1 MTIEE
6 MSNQFDVHYNNI
18 TSNQAPGLDEYEK
31 SVFLTKAQNELVKAY
46 FSPALNKTQNGF
58 DDSPIRQAD
67 FSTIISN
74 CTLSKI
80 INPTNPL
87 KCFDK
92 RAIAYELPAD
102 LFISLNEQLFS
113 GLAPYTVP
121 YTVVPITFIDYNRL
135 MSKPYKYPLKY
146 QAWRMIT
153 KNLIVDSVDIVKK
166 YITIGEQKDQYS
178 ITIASNCGK
187 KIRFSVMVVS
197 KNSNSG
203 TPKPPKI
210 REYTDS
216 VTIDCD
222 IPQGFSMATYFS
234 YFLNG
239 QSEINNYNELM
250 KYVKPFSG
258 QKNESLWPAFI
269 IPENTPIKTLAYIE
283 NNGGTPPHQASIAE
297 IVGRFN
303 DPENLE
309 YNIRYI
315 RKLKPI
321 ILVDLADIDNEL
333 SIEGYHEPM
342 ESELPSELHEDILQ
356 RAVELA
362 KAAYSGTLQDT
373 ISLGAVSGT
382 EKGIV
387 TRQQ

>member
-74 CTLSKI
+74 CTLNKI
-80 INPTNPL
+80 TNPTNHL

-113 GLAPYTVP
+113 GSVP

-153 KNLIVDSVDIVKK
+153 KNLTVDSIESVKK
-166 YITIGEQKDQYS
+166 YITIGTQENYYS

-187 KIRFSVMVVS
+187 KIRFEVKVVS
-197 KNSNSG
+197 KDSG
-203 TPKPPKI
+203 VPQPPTI
-210 REYTDS
+210 TEQTDS
-216 VTIDCD
+216 VKIVCS
-222 IPQGFSMATYFS
+222 IPQGFSMTRYWS
-234 YFLNG
+234 LFLLEEG
-239 QSEINNYNELM
+239 PNYNELM
-250 KYVKPFSG
+250 KYVKPFSNQEG
-258 QKNESLWPAFI
+258 ESSWPACI
-269 IPENTPIKTLAYIE
+269 IPENAPTKTLAYIE

-303 DPENLE
+303 DSENLE

-333 SIEGYHEPM
+333 SIEGHQEPM

>member
-74 CTLSKI
+74 CTLNKI

-113 GLAPYTVP
+113 GSVP

-153 KNLIVDSVDIVKK
+153 KNLTVDSVDIVKK

-187 KIRFSVMVVS
+187 KISFRVGVVS

-210 REYTDS
+210 SEYTNS

-222 IPQGFSMATYFS
+222 IPQGFSMSRYWS
-234 YFLNG
+234 LFLLEEG
-239 QSEINNYNELM
+239 PNYNELM
-250 KYVKPFSG
+250 KYVKPFSSQEG
-258 QKNESLWPAFI
+258 ESSWPAFV
-269 IPENTPIKTLAYIE
+269 IPEDAPIKTLAYIE
-283 NNGGTPPHQASIAE
+283 NNGGTPPHQASITE

-303 DPENLE
+303 NPENLE

-321 ILVDLADIDNEL
+321 ILVDLTDIDNEL
-333 SIEGYHEPM
+333 SIEGYQEPM

>member
-113 GLAPYTVP
+113 GSVP

-153 KNLIVDSVDIVKK
+153 KNLTVDSVDIVKK

-203 TPKPPKI
+203 IPRPPEI
-210 REYTDS
+210 REYTDT
-216 VTIDCD
+216 VTINCD
-222 IPQGFSMATYFS
+222 IPQGFSMITYWS
-234 YFLNG
+234 TFLCEEG
-239 QSEINNYNELM
+239 PNYKELM

-258 QKNESLWPAFI
+258 QNGESSWPAFI
-269 IPENTPIKTLAYIE
+269 IPEDTPIKTLAYIE

-303 DPENLE
+303 DSENLE

-321 ILVDLADIDNEL
+321 ILVDLTNIDNEL
-333 SIEGYHEPM
+333 SIEGYQEPM

>member
-6 MSNQFDVHYNNI
+6 MSNQFDVYYNNI

-67 FSTIISN
+67 FSTIINN

-80 INPTNPL
+80 TSPL

-92 RAIAYELPAD
+92 RATAYELPAD
-102 LFISLNEQLFS
+102 LFICLNEQLFS
-113 GLAPYTVP
+113 GSVP
-121 YTVVPITFIDYNRL
+121 YTVVPITFVDYNRL

-153 KNLIVDSVDIVKK
+153 KNTTVDSVESVKK
-166 YITIGEQKDQYS
+166 SINIGDDLGFAS
-178 ITIASNCGK
+178 NDVIIASNCGK
-187 KIRFSVMVVS
+187 RILFNIDIIAKDSGIPEKPNII
-197 KNSNSG
+197 KNSNN
-203 TPKPPKI
+203 
-210 REYTDS
+210 S
-216 VTIDCD
+216 VSIICR
-222 IPQGFSMATYFS
+222 IPQGFSMSTYWNA
-234 YFLNG
+234 FLKN
-239 QSEINNYNELM
+239 QMPSNNYDELM
-250 KYVKPFSG
+250 KYVKPFTG
-258 QKNESLWPAFI
+258 HEGESSWPSFT
-269 IPENTPIKTLAYIE
+269 IPEDTSIGNLVYIE
-283 NNGGTPPHQASIAE
+283 NNGGIPEHKASIAE

-309 YNIRYI
+309 YNVRYI

-321 ILVDLADIDNEL
+321 ILVDLTDIDNEL
-333 SIEGYHEPM
+333 SIEGYQEPM

>member
-74 CTLSKI
+74 CTLNKI

-113 GLAPYTVP
+113 GSVP

-153 KNLIVDSVDIVKK
+153 KNLTVDSVDIVKK

-187 KIRFSVMVVS
+187 KISFRVGVVS
-197 KNSNSG
+197 KTSNSG
-203 TPKPPKI
+203 IPRPPEI
-210 REYTDS
+210 REYTNS

-222 IPQGFSMATYFS
+222 IPQGFSMITYWS
-234 YFLNG
+234 TFLCEG
-239 QSEINNYNELM
+239 GPNYKELM

-258 QKNESLWPAFI
+258 QNGESLWPAFI
-269 IPENTPIKTLAYIE
+269 IPEDTPIKTLAYIE
-283 NNGGTPPHQASIAE
+283 NNGGIPPHQASIAE

-303 DPENLE
+303 NSENLE

-321 ILVDLADIDNEL
+321 ILVNLTDIDNEL
-333 SIEGYHEPM
+333 SIEGYQEPM

>member
-74 CTLSKI
+74 CTLNKI

-113 GLAPYTVP
+113 GSVP

-153 KNLIVDSVDIVKK
+153 KNLTVDSVDIVKK
-166 YITIGEQKDQYS
+166 DITIGEQKDQYS

-187 KIRFSVMVVS
+187 KISFRVGVVS
-197 KNSNSG
+197 KTSNSG
-203 TPKPPKI
+203 IPRPPEI
-210 REYTDS
+210 REYTNS

-222 IPQGFSMATYFS
+222 IPQGFSMSRYWSF
-234 YFLNG
+234 FLCEEG
-239 QSEINNYNELM
+239 PNYKELM

-258 QKNESLWPAFI
+258 QKGESLWPAFT
-269 IPENTPIKTLAYIE
+269 IPEDTPIKTLAYIE
-283 NNGGTPPHQASIAE
+283 NNGGIPPHQASIAE

-303 DPENLE
+303 DSENLE

-321 ILVDLADIDNEL
+321 ILVNLTDIDNEL
-333 SIEGYHEPM
+333 SIEGYQEPM

>member
-67 FSTIISN
+67 FSTIISD

-80 INPTNPL
+80 TNPTNPL
-87 KCFDK
+87 KCFDR
-92 RAIAYELPAD
+92 RATAYELPAD

-113 GLAPYTVP
+113 GSVP

-135 MSKPYKYPLKY
+135 MSRPYKYPLKY

-153 KNLIVDSVDIVKK
+153 KNLTVDSVESVKK
-166 YITIGEQKDQYS
+166 YITIGEQEDYYS

-187 KIRFSVMVVS
+187 KIIFTVNVVS
-197 KNSNSG
+197 KDSG
-203 TPKPPKI
+203 APEQPVIT
-210 REYTDS
+210 EHTNTNS
-216 VTIDCD
+216 VTIVCN
-222 IPQGFSMATYFS
+222 IPQGFSMITYCNN
-234 YFLNG
+234 FLTR
-239 QSEINNYNELM
+239 QSPRNNYDELM
-250 KYVKPFSG
+250 KYVKPFSATEG
-258 QKNESLWPAFI
+258 ESSWPACV
-269 IPENTPIKTLAYIE
+269 IPEDAPTNTLAYIE
-283 NNGGTPPHQASIAE
+283 NNGGTAPHQASIAE

-309 YNIRYI
+309 YNVRYI

-333 SIEGYHEPM
+333 SIEGYQEPM

-362 KAAYSGTLQDT
+362 KAAYSGTLQDA

>member
-113 GLAPYTVP
+113 GSVPYIVP

-153 KNLIVDSVDIVKK
+153 KNLTVDSVDIVKK

-178 ITIASNCGK
+178 IIIASNCGK
-187 KIRFSVMVVS
+187 KISFSVRVVS
-197 KNSNSG
+197 KNSG

-222 IPQGFSMATYFS
+222 IPQGFSMITYWS
-234 YFLNG
+234 TFLCEG
-239 QSEINNYNELM
+239 GPNYNELM
-250 KYVKPFSG
+250 KYVKPFSNSNG
-258 QKNESLWPAFI
+258 ESSWPAFT
-269 IPENTPIKTLAYIE
+269 IPEDTPIKTLAYIE

-321 ILVDLADIDNEL
+321 ILVDLTDIDNEL
-333 SIEGYHEPM
+333 SIEGYQEPM

>member
-6 MSNQFDVHYNNI
+6 MSNQFDVYYNNI

-67 FSTIISN
+67 FSTIINN

-80 INPTNPL
+80 TNPTNPL

-92 RAIAYELPAD
+92 RATAYELPVD
-102 LFISLNEQLFS
+102 LFICLNEQLFS
-113 GLAPYTVP
+113 GSVP

-153 KNLIVDSVDIVKK
+153 KNTTVDSVESVKK
-166 YITIGEQKDQYS
+166 SINIGNASDAFPKD
-178 ITIASNCGK
+178 IIIASNCGK
-187 KIRFSVMVVS
+187 RILFYIDIIAKDSGIPE
-197 KNSNSG
+197 KPNIIENSNN
-203 TPKPPKI
+203 
-210 REYTDS
+210 S
-216 VTIDCD
+216 VSIICR
-222 IPQGFSMATYFS
+222 IPQGFSMSTYWS
-234 YFLNG
+234 AFLRN
-239 QSEINNYNELM
+239 QSSSNNYDELM
-250 KYVKPFSG
+250 KYVKPFTG
-258 QKNESLWPAFI
+258 YKNESSWPSFK
-269 IPENTPIKTLAYIE
+269 IPEDASIGNLVFIE
-283 NNGGTPPHQASIAE
+283 NNGGIAEHKASIAE

-303 DPENLE
+303 DPDRIE
-309 YNIRYI
+309 YNVRYI

-321 ILVDLADIDNEL
+321 ILVDLTEIDNEL
-333 SIEGYHEPM
+333 SIEGYQQTM

>member
-87 KCFDK
+87 KCFDR

-113 GLAPYTVP
+113 GSVP

-153 KNLIVDSVDIVKK
+153 KNRIVDSVESVRE
-166 YITIGEQKDQYS
+166 YITIDVLKNYY
-178 ITIASNCGK
+178 ITIASNYGK
-187 KIRFSVMVVS
+187 KIIFTVNVVS
-197 KNSNSG
+197 KDSG
-203 TPKPPKI
+203 APKQPIITEK
-210 REYTDS
+210 TNS
-216 VTIDCD
+216 VTIVCN
-222 IPQGFSMATYFS
+222 IPQGFSMIEYWQS
-234 YFLNG
+234 FLFK
-239 QSEINNYNELM
+239 QTSINNYNELM
-250 KYVKPFSG
+250 KYVKDFTSSEG
-258 QKNESLWPAFI
+258 ESSWPACE
-269 IPENTPIKTLAYIE
+269 IPEDAPISNLVTII
-283 NNGGTPPHQASIAE
+283 NNGGTAPHQASIAE

-303 DPENLE
+303 DPKNLE
-309 YNIRYI
+309 YNVRYI

-321 ILVDLADIDNEL
+321 ILVNLADIDNEL
-333 SIEGYHEPM
+333 SIEGHQEPM

-362 KAAYSGTLQDT
+362 KAAYSGTLQDA
-373 ISLGAVSGT
+373 ISLGTVSGT

-387 TRQQ
+387 TRQ

>member
-1 MTIEE
+1 MSIEE
-6 MSNQFDVHYNNI
+6 MSNQFDVLYNNI
-18 TSNQAPGLDEYEK
+18 ASDKAPGLDEYEK

-67 FSTIISN
+67 FSTIINN

-80 INPTNPL
+80 TNPTNPL

-92 RAIAYELPAD
+92 RAIAYALPED

-113 GLAPYTVP
+113 GTVP
-121 YTVVPITFIDYNRL
+121 YTVVPITFVDYNRL

-153 KNLIVDSVDIVKK
+153 KNRIVDSVDIVMGQF
-166 YITIGEQKDQYS
+166 TIGIRNNYYY
-178 ITIASNCGK
+178 IRIASNYGK
-187 KIRFSVMVVS
+187 KIKFRVDIIAKDS
-197 KNSNSG
+197 
-203 TPKPPKI
+203 TPTKPSI
-210 REYTDS
+210 NESDDQVIIT
-216 VTIDCD
+216 CG
-222 IPQGFSMATYFS
+222 IPQGYSTIDYWNR
-234 YFLNG
+234 FLTSPS
-239 QSEINNYNELM
+239 SENNYNELI
-250 KYVKPFSG
+250 KYIKPFSG
-258 QKNESLWPAFI
+258 REDESGWPACT
-269 IPENTPIKTLAYIE
+269 IPEDTPTKHLITIE
-283 NNGGTPPHQASIAE
+283 NNGGTPPHQASVAE

-303 DPENLE
+303 DPDNIE
-309 YNIRYI
+309 YNVRYI

-321 ILVDLADIDNEL
+321 ILVDLTDIDNEL
-333 SIEGYHEPM
+333 SIEGYQEPM

-362 KAAYSGTLQDT
+362 KAAISGTLQDT
-373 ISLGAVSGT
+373 VSLGSASGT

>member
-74 CTLSKI
+74 CTLNTI
-80 INPTNPL
+80 ANPTNPL

-113 GLAPYTVP
+113 GSVP

-166 YITIGEQKDQYS
+166 YITIGEEKDQYS

-187 KIRFSVMVVS
+187 KISFRVGVVS
-197 KNSNSG
+197 KTSNSG
-203 TPKPPKI
+203 IPKPPKI

-222 IPQGFSMATYFS
+222 IPQGFSMITYWS
-234 YFLNG
+234 TFLCEG
-239 QSEINNYNELM
+239 GPNYNELM

-258 QKNESLWPAFI
+258 QKSESSWPAFI
-269 IPENTPIKTLAYIE
+269 IPEDTPIKTLAYIE

>member
-6 MSNQFDVHYNNI
+6 MSNQFGVHYNNI

-67 FSTIISN
+67 FSTIISS

-113 GLAPYTVP
+113 GSVP

-153 KNLIVDSVDIVKK
+153 KNLTVDSVDIVKK

-203 TPKPPKI
+203 IPRPPEI
-210 REYTDS
+210 REYTDT
-216 VTIDCD
+216 VTINCN
-222 IPQGFSMATYFS
+222 IPQGFSMITYWNT
-234 YFLNG
+234 FLCEEG
-239 QSEINNYNELM
+239 PNYKELM

-258 QKNESLWPAFI
+258 QNGESSWPAFI
-269 IPENTPIKTLAYIE
+269 IPEDTPIKTLAYIE

-303 DPENLE
+303 NPENLE

-333 SIEGYHEPM
+333 SIEGYQEPM

>member
-102 LFISLNEQLFS
+102 LFISLNEQLLS
-113 GLAPYTVP
+113 GSVP

-153 KNLIVDSVDIVKK
+153 KNLTVDSLDIVKK

-178 ITIASNCGK
+178 ITIASNYGK
-187 KIRFSVMVVS
+187 KIRFSVRVVS
-197 KNSNSG
+197 KNSG
-203 TPKPPKI
+203 TPKPPEI

-216 VTIDCD
+216 VTIDCN
-222 IPQGFSMATYFS
+222 IPQGFSMITYWS
-234 YFLNG
+234 TFLCEEG
-239 QSEINNYNELM
+239 PNYKELI

-258 QKNESLWPAFI
+258 SKGESSWPTFT
-269 IPENTPIKTLAYIE
+269 IPEDTPIKTLAYIE

>member
-113 GLAPYTVP
+113 GSVP

-153 KNLIVDSVDIVKK
+153 KNLTVDSVDIVKK

-187 KIRFSVMVVS
+187 KIRFSVRVVS

-203 TPKPPKI
+203 IPRPPEI
-210 REYTDS
+210 IEYTDS
-216 VTIDCD
+216 VTIDCN
-222 IPQGFSMATYFS
+222 IPQGFSMITYWS
-234 YFLNG
+234 TFLCEEG
-239 QSEINNYNELM
+239 PNYKELI

-258 QKNESLWPAFI
+258 QKDESSWPAFT
-269 IPENTPIKTLAYIE
+269 IPEDAPIKTLAYIE

-321 ILVDLADIDNEL
+321 ILVDLTDIDNEL
-333 SIEGYHEPM
+333 SIEGHQEPM

>member
-1 MTIEE
+1 MSIEE
-6 MSNQFDVHYNNI
+6 MSNQFDVLYNNI
-18 TSNQAPGLDEYEK
+18 ASDKAPGLDEYEK

-74 CTLSKI
+74 CTLNKI
-80 INPTNPL
+80 TNPTNPL

-92 RAIAYELPAD
+92 RAIAYALPED

-113 GLAPYTVP
+113 GTVP
-121 YTVVPITFIDYNRL
+121 YTVVPITFVDYNRL

-153 KNLIVDSVDIVKK
+153 KNRIVDSVDIVTGYFTISSREDPY
-166 YITIGEQKDQYS
+166 YIR
-178 ITIASNCGK
+178 IASNCGK
-187 KIRFSVMVVS
+187 KIKFRVFISAKDS
-197 KNSNSG
+197 
-203 TPKPPKI
+203 TPTKPNIKESDDQVI
-210 REYTDS
+210 IT
-216 VTIDCD
+216 CH
-222 IPQGFSMATYFS
+222 IPQGYSMIDYWNS
-234 YFLNG
+234 FLL
-239 QSEINNYNELM
+239 SPSPENNYNELI
-250 KYVKPFSG
+250 KYIKPFSG
-258 QKNESLWPAFI
+258 RENESGWPSCT
-269 IPENTPIKTLAYIE
+269 IPEDTPTTKILVSID
-283 NNGGTPPHQASIAE
+283 NNGGMPPYQASVAE

-303 DPENLE
+303 DPDNIE
-309 YNIRYI
+309 YNVRYI

-321 ILVDLADIDNEL
+321 ILVDLTDIDNEL
-333 SIEGYHEPM
+333 SIEGYQEPM

-362 KAAYSGTLQDT
+362 KAAISGTLQDT
-373 ISLGAVSGT
+373 VSLGAVSST

>member
-113 GLAPYTVP
+113 GSVP

-153 KNLIVDSVDIVKK
+153 KNLTVDSVDIVKK

-187 KIRFSVMVVS
+187 KISFRVGVVS
-197 KNSNSG
+197 KNSGN
-203 TPKPPKI
+203 PKPPNI
-210 REYTDS
+210 REYNNS

-222 IPQGFSMATYFS
+222 IPQGFSMSRYWS
-234 YFLNG
+234 IFLCEEG
-239 QSEINNYNELM
+239 PNYNELI

-258 QKNESLWPAFI
+258 QESESSWPAFT
-269 IPENTPIKTLAYIE
+269 IPEDTPIKTLAYIE

-303 DPENLE
+303 DSENLE

-321 ILVDLADIDNEL
+321 ILVNLADIDNEL
-333 SIEGYHEPM
+333 SIEGYKEPM

-362 KAAYSGTLQDT
+362 NAAYSGTLQDT